1 VRFESLAIGHHVV
14 SGEVA
19 APGTTAPFEVGLGI
33 QRWGLY
39 AAVVV
44 VVTGVGAA
52 LAWRRWRRRRVS
64 EPYVTEA
71 PQADP
76 AVAAG

>member
-1 VRFESLAIGHHVV
+1 VTSHVGNGLDIGAVRQAMKVPALE
-14 SGEVA
+14 
-19 APGTTAPFEVGLGI
+19 
-33 QRWGLY
+33 
-39 AAVVV
+39 
-44 VVTGVGAA
+44 GAA
-52 LAWRRWRRRRVS
+52 TWRRWRRRRVS